1 MSYVQLLY
9 HAVVRTK
16 SSEPTLSLEHSDDL
30 YRYIW
35 GVIKAKD
42 CVLYRI
48 NGMEDHIHILFSLHP
63 TIALSDFMRDMKA
76 ETSKMLKRTAGFEK
90 FTAWSEG
97 YAALSYS
104 LKDKEVII
112 RYIKSQREHH
122 KTVSFREEYT
132 TFLKEMGMTLDERD
146 WGR

>member
-9 HAVVRTK
+9 HVIIRTK
-16 SSEPTLSLEHSDDL
+16 ASLPTLSLAYSDEL

-35 GVIKAKD
+35 GIIKNKNS
-42 CVLYRI
+42 VLYRI
-48 NGMEDHIHILFSLHP
+48 NGMEDHVHILLSLHP
-63 TIALSDFMRDMKA
+63 TIALSDFIREMKV
-76 ETSKMLKRTAGFEK
+76 ETSKMLKRTVGFEK

-112 RYIKSQREHH
+112 NYVKNQQEHH
-122 KTVSFREEYT
+122 KTVSFRDEYVA
-132 TFLKEMGMTLDERD
+132 FLKEMNLQLDERD
-146 WGR
+146 WNR